1 MDTVTTTPTHDAP
14 ACAPAAA
21 ATVSTLG
28 LRRWP
33 EPVDTRIPAWIY
45 SDPALFQREMEV
57 FYDGAHWNFVG
68 LECEIDEPGAYKRSW
83 IGTRS
88 VVMVRAEDGSINVLE
103 NRCAHRGSQLCWESK
118 GVVKDFTCP
127 YHHWNYDLQGNLLG
141 LPFLRGA
148 MGKGGMPKDFKKS
161 EHGLRKLRVATF
173 NGVVWATFSDDT
185 PALEDY
191 LGEEILGL
199 VDRAT
204 GRGKRKLRLLGY
216 NRQLLPNNWKLY
228 LENSRD
234 PYHAT
239 LLHSFFVTFGLLRTD
254 TAFKAVPTLNGRH
267 GIMASTYSAAT
278 AGQQNEVTR
287 QLANLKTDFTLEDMA
302 LVKPVDEMGDSSMIN
317 FSVMP
322 SIFFQQHGNSLALRH
337 LIPKSASQSEL
348 SWTHYGFDDDDE
360 EMTQRRLKQANLM
373 GPAGYVA
380 IDDSE
385 VLAKMQPVVEH
396 APESVQL
403 VTMGGTE
410 HQPMDTMITETLI
423 RGFYAYYR
431 ERMGF

>member
-1 MDTVTTTPTHDAP
+1 MDTLTPTPDAP
-14 ACAPAAA
+14 ACAAD
-21 ATVSTLG
+21 ATTAPVSTWKM
-28 LRRWP
+28 RRWP
-33 EPVDTRIPAWIY
+33 QPAETHIPAWIY
-45 SDPALFQREMEV
+45 SDPSLFQREMEV
-57 FYDGAHWNFVG
+57 FYDGPHWNFVG
-68 LECEIDEPGAYKRSW
+68 LECEIEAPGAYKRSW
-83 IGTRS
+83 VGTRS
-88 VVMVRAEDGSINVLE
+88 VVMVRGADGAINVLE
-103 NRCAHRGSQLCWESK
+103 NRCAHRGSQLCWENK

-127 YHHWNYDLQGNLLG
+127 YHHWNYDLEGNLLG

-148 MGKGGMPKDFKKS
+148 MGKGGMPRDFKKS

-173 NGVVWATFSDDT
+173 NGVVWASFSDET
-185 PALEDY
+185 PPLEDY

-204 GRGKRKLRLLGY
+204 GRGKKKLRLLGY

-239 LLHSFFVTFGLLRTD
+239 LLHSFFLTFGLLRTD
-254 TAFKAVPTLNGRH
+254 TAFKAVPTLKGRH

-278 AGQQNEVTR
+278 AGQQNEVTKE
-287 QLANLKTDFTLEDMA
+287 LSNLKNDFMLEDME
-302 LVKPVDEMGDSSMIN
+302 VVRPVDEMGDSSMIN

-337 LIPKSASQSEL
+337 LVPKSASQTEL
-348 SWTHYGFDDDDE
+348 VWTHYGFDDDDE
-360 EMTQRRLKQANLM
+360 AMNRRRLKQANLM

-410 HQPMDTMITETLI
+410 HQAMDTMVTETLI
-423 RGFYAYYR
+423 RGFYSYYR
-431 ERMGF
+431 EQMGL